1 MKGLSKTFLT
11 GLVAILPIAVTFYV
25 LIKLAS
31 WAESILGTGIKLV
44 LPPGLYHVGMGLI
57 SGIFLVFLLGALM
70 RVFVVR
76 RLFGWGEAILG
87 RIPLVKVIFG
97 SVRDLMG
104 FFSGNQTRGFS
115 QVVLVNLG
123 HANLSALG
131 FVTREN
137 VAGFAPEMEGEDA
150 VVVYIPLSYQ
160 IGGHMVVVPRTAIK
174 PLSMSMHDAMR
185 FAITAGI
192 TSGAPS

>member
-1 MKGLSKTFLT
+1 MKGLSKTFFT
-11 GLVAILPIAVTFYV
+11 GLVAILPVAITFYV

-57 SGIFLVFLLGALM
+57 SGILLIFLLGVLM

-76 RLFGWGEAILG
+76 RLFAWGEAILG

-97 SVRDLMG
+97 SVHDLMG
-104 FFSGNQTRGFS
+104 FFSGSQTRGFS

-137 VAGFAPEMEGEDA
+137 VAGFPPEMGGEDA

-160 IGGHMVVVPRTAIK
+160 IGGHMLVVPRTAIK
-174 PLSMSMHDAMR
+174 PLSMSMQDAMR

-192 TSGAPS
+192 TSGVPS

>member
-11 GLVAILPIAVTFYV
+11 GLFAILPIAVTFYV

-31 WAESILGTGIKLV
+31 WAESILGTAIKLV
-44 LPPGLYHVGMGLI
+44 LPAGLYHVGMGLV
-57 SGIFLVFLLGALM
+57 SGILLIFALGVLM

-76 RLFGWGEAILG
+76 RLFGWGEAVLA

-97 SVRDLMG
+97 SVHDLMG
-104 FFSGNQTRGFS
+104 FFSGSKARGFS
-115 QVVLVNLG
+115 QVVLVSLG
-123 HANLSALG
+123 QTNLSTLG

-137 VAGFAPEMEGEDA
+137 FTGVPPEMGGEDT

-160 IGGHMVVVPRTAIK
+160 IGGHMVLVPRTAIK
-174 PLSMSMHDAMR
+174 PLPMSMQDAMR
-185 FAITAGI
+185 FAITAGM
-192 TSGAPS
+192 TSGVPS

>member
-11 GLVAILPIAVTFYV
+11 GLFAILPIAVTFFV

-31 WAESILGTGIKLV
+31 WAESILGAAIKLV
-44 LPPGLYHVGMGLI
+44 LPAGLYHVGMGLV
-57 SGIFLVFLLGALM
+57 SGILLIFALGVLM
-70 RVFVVR
+70 QVFVVR
-76 RLFGWGEAILG
+76 RLFGWGEAVLG

-104 FFSGNQTRGFS
+104 FFSGSKTRGFS
-115 QVVLVNLG
+115 QVVLVSLG
-123 HANLSALG
+123 QTNLSTLG

-137 VAGFAPEMEGEDA
+137 FTGLPPEMGGEDT

-160 IGGHMVVVPRTAIK
+160 IGGHMVLVPRTAIK
-174 PLSMSMHDAMR
+174 PLPMSMQDAMR
-185 FAITAGI
+185 FAITAGM
-192 TSGAPS
+192 TSGVSS